1 MKNLLKLLCVLIFF
15 IVSCKKESTTI
26 PTTTT
31 TTTDTTATIVV
42 NPVNPYLIYE
52 GMYIGIYDPF
62 FPDTSYVDTLYLEAL
77 NIDSFIVRDLDLNP
91 IKLEINSSG
100 IYLLSCTWTH
110 CGRGIEIIPSDTLK
124 YNYGYSTG
132 TPQGSYYSQESF
144 LGIKQ

>member
-31 TTTDTTATIVV
+31 TTDTTTTTI
-42 NPVNPYLIYE
+42 VNPYLIYE

-62 FPDTSYVDTLYLEAL
+62 SPDTSYVDTLYLETL
-77 NIDSFIVRDLDLNP
+77 NIDSFIVRDLDPNP
-91 IKLEINSSG
+91 IKLKINSSG
-100 IYLLSCTWTH
+100 IYGLSCNWTH
-110 CGRGIEIIPSDTLK
+110 CGRAIKIIPSDTLK
-124 YNYGYSTG
+124 YTYGYSVG
-132 TPQGSYYSQESF
+132 TPQGSYSGYESF